1 MEIFGRVE
9 VFQLFE
15 NMKKNPTPD
24 DFNNYFTNEL
34 KMNFIRDVIK
44 NRSVDD
50 GKEKSLLV
58 ERILFCKSLYDNV
71 SLNSFLKIYKSCQLV
86 MK

>member
-1 MEIFGRVE
+1 MKKENDE

-50 GKEKSLLV
+50 EKEKSLLV